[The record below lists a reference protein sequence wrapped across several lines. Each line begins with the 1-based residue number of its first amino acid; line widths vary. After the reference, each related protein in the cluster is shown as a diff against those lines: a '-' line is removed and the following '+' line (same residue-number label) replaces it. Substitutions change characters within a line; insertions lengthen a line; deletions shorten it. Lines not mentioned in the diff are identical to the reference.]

1 MGIVKKLNQFRA
13 VQLFNL
19 LEKKNR
25 MFDQNFFSRQLKIAQ
40 ILVSLC
46 TPALSHGL
54 FVRLQERFRSNL
66 MQKLYSDLQTNQQS
80 TRGSDE
86 RSEIIFSAA

>member
-1 MGIVKKLNQFRA
+1 M
-13 VQLFNL
+13 QLFNL
-19 LEKKNR
+19 LGKKKNR